1 MSTEKDSLIPV
12 LRATRVI
19 KRDGTLLM
27 RSLVQDGDFLLSEN
41 VLYLDRFGTPFH
53 ITSIASVSKGFHVL
67 FREVTCRAE
76 AEYLVGEEFVIPK
89 SCIPV
94 DGVDGLQGK
103 DVYFNNKKIGV
114 ISAWQQ
120 TPVYPILV
128 VTNGEDEWR
137 IPVTDSFISIE
148 NGRVVLLNGA
158 PLEN

>member
-1 MSTEKDSLIPV
+1 MSTEKESLIPV

-27 RSLVQDGDFLLSEN
+27 RSLVQDGDFLLDAD

-53 ITSIASVSKGFHVL
+53 IVAIASVSKGFHVL

-76 AEYLVGEEFVIPK
+76 AEYLVDEEFVVPK
-89 SCIPV
+89 KMLPTDSI
-94 DGVDGLQGK
+94 DSLQGK
-103 DVYFNNKKIGV
+103 DVYFNDKKIGEV
-114 ISAWQQ
+114 SAWQQ

-128 VTNGEDEWR
+128 VVNGEKEWR
-137 IPVTDSFISIE
+137 IPVTDAFISIE

-158 PLEN
+158 PLED